1 VLTAIVMPENGSGGR
16 HNADEFRRLVLKH
29 FNMSLGQ
36 GLGKVSGWVFRIG
49 HLGDFND
56 LTLLG
61 SLAGIEA
68 GLIKAGVP
76 HQAGGVQAALEFL
89 AE

>member
-1 VLTAIVMPENGSGGR
+1 MPEKDGGGR
-16 HNADEFRRLVLKH
+16 HNADEFRRLVLQH

-36 GLGKVSGWVFRIG
+36 GLGKVAGWVFRIG

-61 SLAGIEA
+61 ALAGIEA
-68 GLIKAGVP
+68 GLIKAQVP
-76 HQAGGVQAALEFL
+76 HRAGGVQAAIDFL
-89 AE
+89 AI